1 MMSGQTY
8 NCTNMTFEE
17 AYEILSSG
25 ENLNVVFMYV
35 SDSGPVNVPGIVELF
50 SSTEIKIHPIDSS
63 RVTFSWTTSGITEQ
77 FNS

>member
-1 MMSGQTY
+1 MLASAQTY

-35 SDSGPVNVPGIVELF
+35 SNSAPVNVPCIVELV
-50 SSTEIKIHPIDSS
+50 SSTEIKIHPINSS
-63 RVTFSWTTSGITEQ
+63 STLSWTTSGITEQ
-77 FNS
+77 FNV

>member
-1 MMSGQTY
+1 MMSTQTY

-35 SDSGPVNVPGIVELF
+35 SGSAPANVPCIVELV
-50 SSTEIKIHPIDSS
+50 SSTEIKIRPIGSS
-63 RVTFSWTTSGITEQ
+63 STLSWTTSGITESL
-77 FNS
+77 NA

>member
-35 SDSGPVNVPGIVELF
+35 SDSGPVNVPCVVELV
-50 SSTEIKIHPIDSS
+50 SSTEIKIRTINSS
-63 RVTFSWTTSGITEQ
+63 ETLSWTTSGITKQ
-77 FNS
+77 LNS